1 MYSITHFHYFTLA
14 LSRLL
19 RLLTIHI
26 LLENI
31 GAVRELSKVTDNLGH
46 RIDEL
51 ETHTVRMSNLTRFGS
66 IKSTGNGSVS
76 STSSQYKSSKRNRR
90 EGSIFRNAWIQGAI
104 LCLVGIM
111 TICLLAM
118 AILYILEYQRN
129 NDDEETI
136 TEIPPNVTSLHS
148 FPSTPP
154 TVVTSR
160 SSIVVNTKKGLSSP
174 LTTRLPPYRTVTTT
188 APARTNKVSNH
199 HSLEIGKPHNCADG
213 KTSCES
219 YCVSSSL
226 SELTSDS
233 VLIDDNT
240 ISAPGSD
247 TTSRDL
253 TEPEVVSSGG
263 GQTELPDH
271 LNQILHSGSEE
282 EVEHDNTAVR
292 REAEDEP
299 PSPPPG
305 NADNELLLSR
315 QKTLNFVAEQ
325 LGEEREK
332 KINEL
337 VGRLP
342 RNRNYAET
350 GPEGGGKV
358 RPDQRLSLDVN
369 EENEILE
376 EEEDSKNIT
385 NLDTVE
391 ESRSS
396 HVKKPSKLTGT
407 PNEVR
412 ESFKQKDLSQDSTN
426 LIEDSV
432 KPQGRRAG
440 SEISLRRKRNVSDN
454 EDLSSA
460 NRASHPVSA
469 PCMEERAE
477 VRVKTLAGVF
487 SLTENYCQHCRSAG
501 NNCSYNIPLSK
512 YAPDTQVAI
521 LFKVP
526 VEHCSS
532 SSSSST
538 PSLNNDIVS
547 APEAVEVLLDVPAGQ
562 NVTHHRFRISPGPQS
577 SDLCIKTTPAT
588 FVEINLRLYRVC

>member
-1 MYSITHFHYFTLA
+1 M
-14 LSRLL
+14 
-19 RLLTIHI
+19 
-26 LLENI
+26 
-31 GAVRELSKVTDNLGH
+31 SKVTDNLGH

-66 IKSTGNGSVS
+66 IKSAGNGSVS

-129 NDDEETI
+129 NDSQESI
-136 TEIPPNVTSLHS
+136 TDIPPNVTSVHS

-154 TVVTSR
+154 TVVTTR
-160 SSIVVNTKKGLSSP
+160 HSISVNTKKGPSSP
-174 LTTRLPPYRTVTTT
+174 LGTRPPFRTVTTT
-188 APARTNKVSNH
+188 TPPRPKEVSNH
-199 HSLEIGKPHNCADG
+199 HSLEIGKPQICADG
-213 KTSCES
+213 KRRCLS
-219 YCVSSSL
+219 YCASSPVS
-226 SELTSDS
+226 EIPSDS
-233 VLIDDNT
+233 VLIDDNR

-247 TTSRDL
+247 TTSPDL
-253 TEPEVVSSGG
+253 SGLQE

-271 LNQILHSGSEE
+271 LNQILHTGSEE
-282 EVEHDNTAVR
+282 EVEQDNTAVR
-292 REAEDEP
+292 REAEVEP
-299 PSPPPG
+299 PPPPPG
-305 NADNELLLSR
+305 NADNELFLSR
-315 QKTLNFVAEQ
+315 QKPVNFVSEQ

-350 GPEGGGKV
+350 ETEGEDKV
-358 RPDQRLSLDVN
+358 KPDQRLGQDVN

-376 EEEDSKNIT
+376 EEEESKNMT
-385 NLDTVE
+385 NPDTVE

-412 ESFKQKDLSQDSTN
+412 QSFKQKDLSQDSAN

-432 KPQGRRAG
+432 KPQGRRTG

-460 NRASHPVSA
+460 NRASHPVTA
-469 PCMEERAE
+469 ACLEERAGLM
-477 VRVKTLAGVF
+477 VKTQAGVS
-487 SLTENYCQHCRSAG
+487 SLTEAYCPECRSAG
-501 NNCSYNIPLSK
+501 NNCSYNIPLSRH
-512 YAPDTQVAI
+512 APDTQIAV

-526 VEHCSS
+526 VEQCSS
-532 SSSSST
+532 SSSSSM
-538 PSLNNDIVS
+538 NNQMVS
-547 APEAVEVLLDVPAGQ
+547 GPETVEILLDVPAGQ
-562 NVTHHRFRISPGPQS
+562 NVTHHRFRISPGPAQTS
-577 SDLCIKTTPAT
+577 SLCMMTSPAT
-588 FVEINLRLYRVC
+588 FVEINLSLYRVC

>member
-1 MYSITHFHYFTLA
+1 M
-14 LSRLL
+14 
-19 RLLTIHI
+19 
-26 LLENI
+26 
-31 GAVRELSKVTDNLGH
+31 RELSKVTDNLGH

-111 TICLLAM
+111 TVCLLAM

-129 NDDEETI
+129 NDSQENI
-136 TEIPPNVTSLHS
+136 TDIPPNSTFPS
-148 FPSTPP
+148 FPTTPP
-154 TVVTSR
+154 TVRSSTR
-160 SSIVVNTKKGLSSP
+160 SSIIVTTKKGLSSP
-174 LTTRLPPYRTVTTT
+174 LSTRQPSYRTVTTST
-188 APARTNKVSNH
+188 PTRPNKASSR
-199 HSLEIGKPHNCADG
+199 HSLEIGKPQSCSDG

-219 YCVSSSL
+219 YCVSYPV
-226 SELTSDS
+226 SEFTSDS
-233 VLIDDNT
+233 VLLDSNT

-247 TTSRDL
+247 TTS
-253 TEPEVVSSGG
+253 
-263 GQTELPDH
+263 QTELPDH

-282 EVEHDNTAVR
+282 QEEVGEQHDNTAVR
-292 REAEDEP
+292 REAEVEP
-299 PSPPPG
+299 PAPPPPG
-305 NADNELLLSR
+305 NADNELFLSR
-315 QKTLNFVAEQ
+315 QKTVNFVAEQ

-350 GPEGGGKV
+350 DTEGEDKV
-358 RPDQRLSLDVN
+358 KLDQRLSLDVA

-376 EEEDSKNIT
+376 EEDESKNMT

-396 HVKKPSKLTGT
+396 QVKKPSKLTGT

-412 ESFKQKDLSQDSTN
+412 QSFKQKDLTQDSTN
-426 LIEDSV
+426 IIEDSV

-454 EDLSSA
+454 EDLSSG
-460 NRASHPVSA
+460 NRASHPGTAV
-469 PCMEERAE
+469 CLEERSE
-477 VRVKTLAGVF
+477 VRVKTQAGVV
-487 SLTENYCQHCRSAG
+487 LLNEAYCHDCQSAG
-501 NNCSYNIPLSK
+501 NNCSYNIPLSRH
-512 YAPDTQVAI
+512 APDTQVAV

-526 VEHCSS
+526 VEQCTSS
-532 SSSSST
+532 SSSI
-538 PSLNNDIVS
+538 NNQIMS
-547 APEAVEVLLDVPAGQ
+547 APEAVEILLDVPVGQ
-562 NVTHHRFRISPGPQS
+562 NVTHHRFRISPGPSQS
-577 SDLCIKTTPAT
+577 SNLCMKTTPAT

>member
-1 MYSITHFHYFTLA
+1 MTKNNSVYFV
-14 LSRLL
+14 
-19 RLLTIHI
+19 
-26 LLENI
+26 ENI

-66 IKSTGNGSVS
+66 IKSTGNGSLT

-129 NDDEETI
+129 NDSEDNLTA
-136 TEIPPNVTSLHS
+136 IPPNVTSLHS
-148 FPSTPP
+148 FPSSPP
-154 TVVTSR
+154 TVVTTR
-160 SSIVVNTKKGLSSP
+160 PSIIVTTKKGLSST
-174 LTTRLPPYRTVTTT
+174 LSTRLPPYRSVTTVTPTR
-188 APARTNKVSNH
+188 PNKVVSH
-199 HSLEIGKPHNCADG
+199 HSLEIGKPLDCGDG
-213 KTSCES
+213 KGSCGS
-219 YCVSSSL
+219 YCVSAPVSD
-226 SELTSDS
+226 LTSDS
-233 VLIDDNT
+233 VLLDSNT

-247 TTSRDL
+247 TTS
-253 TEPEVVSSGG
+253 
-263 GQTELPDH
+263 QTELPDH

-282 EVEHDNTAVR
+282 QEEEQEEEEEEVVEEEQHDNTAVR
-292 REAEDEP
+292 REAEVEP
-299 PSPPPG
+299 GPPGPPPPG
-305 NADNELLLSR
+305 NADNELFSSR
-315 QKTLNFVAEQ
+315 QKTVNFLAEQ

-332 KINEL
+332 KL
-337 VGRLP
+337 SQLAGRLP
-342 RNRNYAET
+342 RNRNYAQT
-350 GPEGGGKV
+350 DTEGEDKV
-358 RPDQRLSLDVN
+358 KPDQRLSLDVS

-376 EEEDSKNIT
+376 EEEEDSKNMT
-385 NLDTVE
+385 NLHTLE

-412 ESFKQKDLSQDSTN
+412 ESFKQKDLSQDSAN

-454 EDLSSA
+454 EDLSSG
-460 NRASHPVSA
+460 NRASHSLTAV
-469 PCMEERAE
+469 CLEERSE
-477 VRVKTLAGVF
+477 VRVKTQAGTF
-487 SLTENYCQHCRSAG
+487 PLTEAHCHQCRSSG
-501 NNCSYNIPLSK
+501 NNCSYNIPLSPH
-512 YAPDTQVAI
+512 APDTQVAV

-526 VEHCSS
+526 VEQCSSPSS
-532 SSSSST
+532 SSSPSSI
-538 PSLNNDIVS
+538 NNEIVS
-547 APEAVEVLLDVPAGQ
+547 GPEAVEILLDVPAGQ
-562 NVTHHRFRISPGPQS
+562 SVTQHRFRISPGPAQS
-577 SDLCIKTTPAT
+577 SNLCVKTTPAT